1 MFLRDAEHFLRLLW
15 GICSAY
21 TRRNCMGNGVEN
33 ETQVSGKILLVWITL
48 YACEHSL
55 STQTSL
61 ILLVN
66 TACKRVEVLHVL
78 ARTEPVRV
86 LL

>member
-1 MFLRDAEHFLRLLW
+1 
-15 GICSAY
+15 
-21 TRRNCMGNGVEN
+21 MGNGVEN
-33 ETQVSGKILLVWITL
+33 ETQRYLERSLTFWITL
-48 YACEHSL
+48 YACEHSS

-66 TACKRVEVLHVL
+66 TGCKTVKVLQVL

-86 LL
+86 LM